1 MPIPDYTWSICDI
14 SQILPRPM
22 PQLPANDKIARAV
35 RTERRRQGLDQEA
48 LALVADVGVRTLH
61 RIEHGEPTVRLDRV
75 IAVLDALGL
84 ELDLR
89 PRER

>member
-1 MPIPDYTWSICDI
+1 MS
-14 SQILPRPM
+14 
-22 PQLPANDKIARAV
+22 AHDKIARAV
-35 RTERRRQGLDQEA
+35 RTERRRQGLDQES

-84 ELDLR
+84 EFDLR